1 MIEIIN
7 TYKIFL
13 SSDMLYIQNID
24 ESGLAR
30 MCIDIA
36 KGMEYLSDKRL
47 VHRDLAARN
56 CMYVYIICISCCT
69 VCGGCMHSRISE
81 QV

>member
-24 ESGLAR
+24 KSGFAR

-56 CMYVYIICISCCT
+56 CMYV
-69 VCGGCMHSRISE
+69 
-81 QV
+81 